1 MYKMNMSVD
10 LAIDIAMDRLM
21 SDLCLKYYLETDEV
35 KQRIIYENE
44 IIPLYKK
51 INGIPV

>member
-1 MYKMNMSVD
+1 MDTS

-21 SDLCLKYYLETDEV
+21 SDLCLKYYLETDEKV
-35 KQRIIYENE
+35 KQEIYDNE

-51 INGIPV
+51 INGITV

>member
-1 MYKMNMSVD
+1 MDIQLV
-10 LAIDIAMDRLM
+10 IDIAMDRLM
-21 SDLCLKYYLETDEV
+21 SDLCLKYYLEINEKV
-35 KQRIIYENE
+35 KQEIYENE